1 MKIIIF
7 IINFLL
13 FFILSA
19 PAYAV
24 GSIIAGALASSFGF
38 GAIATAV
45 IGFGI
50 NMVVSSVISKVFAP
64 NLPNQQDQANPGNP
78 TTLPAAGDNKLPV
91 VYGTAYLGGI
101 ITDLSI
107 SNDNQDLYYVM
118 SLCEVTNTE
127 TGGTPDTITF
137 GKVYYG
143 GKLCIFDTTPGNQY
157 KVTGLQDESTSNIQ
171 DVSGYIN
178 IYLYRNGSYS
188 QTNSNFNAIQV
199 MQASNLVYK
208 WNNEKLMTNAAFAI
222 VQIKYNVD
230 RNITALQQVRFQIT
244 NSRKKP
250 GDCFLDYFTSTR
262 YGAAIPVSQID
273 TASLTTLNNYSD
285 QLINYVTFSGL
296 TQTIKRFEFNGVLDT
311 NNKIMANIQLMANCS
326 DCLVRYN
333 EILSLWSIITQQ
345 STYTVAMNINNSN
358 LISTIQVTPIDT
370 SNAFNIVETKFPDGT
385 QVDSFSS
392 VTYDLA
398 VIKPELLYPN
408 EPVNKQSISLP
419 LTNNNVQAQYI
430 TNRLLEAV
438 RDDLQVQCEI
448 NYVGLQLEAGDI
460 VTVTNANYGWVAKLF
475 RIMKVTEKISDS
487 GQVTAALSLSEFNP
501 TVYDDKNITAF
512 EEAPNTG
519 LSSPTIFGTV
529 PAPII
534 STTFPNIANPSF
546 IVNITSSSAGII
558 QYAEVW
564 YSAFQFP
571 TSNQYIFAGTTAIN
585 PNGDPYTNNIAMPDV
600 QLFDIP
606 AGDWYFFVR
615 MVNSL
620 ASSNY
625 SLASAKLV
633 WRPRTFQYTEK
644 YLAVAYAD
652 NITGTSNF
660 SFSPTNR
667 LYFGLYNTSGTTA
680 PTNPALYNW
689 YLADPA
695 FGTNVYLAY
704 ANRQSRKFSFDT
716 DFAAYAAGTG
726 AFVPTT
732 AIEFNPIIWSALNPA
747 GTSPNII
754 DLDQPTGQ
762 VISTGTT
769 TVGTGQ
775 VAINNTNDGRLIA
788 SLDQFLD
795 FGGASTFTGSA
806 ATITVDIYGR
816 VVGFTSPDSFFMTI
830 ATFTATSGQTVFTVT
845 RASSYIKDQCLVF
858 RNGLLQN
865 ESLYTDTGGATG
877 TVTFGTGVTLN
888 DVIMIISFR
897 AISSGNYYDPTQLT
911 VSTVGASSVV
921 WDVAQMPQQLIRAG
935 DLLTF
940 SNTGTPTTY
949 TVSTVNYGTRT
960 ITFTGAITA
969 SIGNKIY
976 TYRASGS
983 SYPVFSRWEAD
994 LTNATTYT
1002 PTTWDFHSGYEL
1014 PFINGTV
1021 VNEQDF
1027 DIVNNAITNFPS
1039 TTTGRLVIIQF
1050 SANNL
1055 TTPTGTPQNVVT
1067 FTVNG
1072 QFTYSFPFTPSALS
1086 VYANG
1091 ALLRPS
1097 VDYTEGTNNY
1107 VLTTAYDNNTTILL
1121 QQTYARAGAA

>member
-1 MKIIIF
+1 MKIVLF
-7 IINFLL
+7 IINFAL
-13 FFILSA
+13 FFFICTDA
-19 PAYAV
+19 WAV
-24 GSIIAGALASSFGF
+24 GSVIAGTVLKLTAGTFLYGVVAFGVNL
-38 GAIATAV
+38 V
-45 IGFGI
+45 I
-50 NMVVSSVISKVFAP
+50 SSVVSKVFAP
-64 NLPNQQDQANPGNP
+64 NLPNQQEQPNPGNP

-91 VYGTAYLGGI
+91 VYGTAWLGGI

-107 SNDNQDLYYVM
+107 TANNQNLYYVI

-137 GKVYYG
+137 GDVYYG
-143 GKLCIFDTTPGNQY
+143 GNKVIFSTTPGQEY
-157 KVTGLQDESTSNIQ
+157 KVTGLLDESTNVTQ
-171 DVSGYIN
+171 DVTGYME
-178 IYLYRNGSYS
+178 IYLYRNGSNNP
-188 QTNSNFNAIQV
+188 TNSGLTAIQV
-199 MQASNLVYK
+199 MQSSNLIYT
-208 WNNEKLMTNAAFAI
+208 WDSTKLMTNAAFAI
-222 VQIKYNVD
+222 VKITYNATL
-230 RNITALQQVRFQIT
+230 NITALQQVRFKVT
-244 NSRKKP
+244 NSRSAP
-250 GDCFLDYFTSTR
+250 GDCLLDYFTSTR

-273 TASLTTLNNYSD
+273 TASLTALNTYSNE
-285 QLINYVTFSGL
+285 LINYTTFNGF
-296 TQTIKRFEFNGVLDT
+296 TATIKRFEFNGVIDT
-311 NNKIMANIQLMANCS
+311 NQRIMNNIQLMANSCDS
-326 DCLVRYN
+326 LVRYN
-333 EILSLWSIITQQ
+333 EILSLWSVIIQK
-345 STYTVAMNINNSN
+345 STYTVVMDINNSN
-358 LISTIQVTPIDT
+358 MISAIQVTPIDA
-370 SNAFNIVETKFPDGT
+370 SNTFNIIEVKYPDGLQT
-385 QVDSFSS
+385 DSFSS

-398 VIKPELLYPN
+398 VIRPDLLYPN
-408 EPVNKQSISLP
+408 EPVNKQSLSLQ
-419 LTNNNVQAQYI
+419 LTNNDIQAQYI
-430 TNRLLEAV
+430 ANRLLESV

-448 NYVGLQLEAGDI
+448 NYVGLQLEAGDV
-460 VTVTNANYGWVAKLF
+460 VTVTNANYGWTAKLF
-475 RIMKVTEKISDS
+475 RIMKVTEKISDA
-487 GQVTAALSLSEFNP
+487 GQVTAALSLSEYNP
-501 TVYDDKNITAF
+501 AVYDDKNITQF
-512 EEAPNTG
+512 DPIPNTG
-519 LSSPTIFGTV
+519 LGSPNFFGTV
-529 PAPII
+529 PAPTV
-534 STTFPNIANPSF
+534 SSSFPTIANPSF
-546 IVNITSSSAGII
+546 SVTVTTSSAGII
-558 QYAEVW
+558 QYAEIW

-571 TSNQYIFAGTTAIN
+571 TTNQLIFAGTSEIQSNGNPYDIN
-585 PNGDPYTNNIAMPDV
+585 TTLPPI

-606 AGDWYFFVR
+606 AGDWYFFSR
-615 MVNSL
+615 MVNSV
-620 ASSNY
+620 ASSAY
-625 SLASAKLV
+625 SPASAKLQ
-633 WRPRTFQYTEK
+633 WRPRTFQYTDK

-652 NITGTSNF
+652 NATGTSNF

-667 LYFGLYNTSGTTA
+667 LYFGLYNTGGTAA

-695 FGTNVYLAY
+695 FGTNIYLAY
-704 ANRQSRKFSFDT
+704 ANRQSRRFSFDT

-732 AIEFNPIIWSALNPA
+732 AIQFNPTIWSALDPN
-747 GTSPNII
+747 SLNPNII

-775 VAINNTNDGRLIA
+775 VLVSNTNDGRLIA

-795 FGGASTFTGSA
+795 FGGSPTFTGSA

-816 VVGFTSPDSFFMTI
+816 VVGFTSPDDFFMTI

-865 ESLYTDTGGATG
+865 ESTYTDTGGATG

-888 DVIMIISFR
+888 DIITIISFR
-897 AISSGNYYDPTQLT
+897 ATSSGNYYDPTQLT

-921 WDVAQMPQQLIRAG
+921 WDIAQMPQQLIRAG

-983 SYPVFSRWEAD
+983 SYPVISRWEAD

-1067 FTVNG
+1067 FSVNG
-1072 QFTYSFPFTPSALS
+1072 QLTYSFPFTLNALN

-1091 ALLRPS
+1091 TLLRPS

-1121 QQTYARAGAA
+1121 QQTFARAGAA

>member
-1 MKIIIF
+1 MKIIVF
-7 IINFLL
+7 IINCLL
-13 FFILSA
+13 FYILSE
-19 PAYAV
+19 PAYAA
-24 GSIIAGALASSFGF
+24 GTIIAGALLKGAASWVIS
-38 GAIATAV
+38 AV
-45 IGFGI
+45 AFGI
-50 NMVVSSVISKVFAP
+50 NMIVSSVVSKVFAP
-64 NLPNQQDQANPGNP
+64 NLPNSTFGTEKNPGNP
-78 TTLPAAGDNKLPV
+78 VTLPAAGDNKLPV
-91 VYGTAYLGGI
+91 IYGTAYVGGI

-107 SNDNQDLYYVM
+107 TTNNQDLYYVI

-157 KVTGLQDESTSNIQ
+157 KVTGLQDESTTLIQ
-171 DVSGYIN
+171 DVTGYLE
-178 IYLYRNGSYS
+178 IYFYRNGVGS
-188 QTNSNFNAIQV
+188 QVNSGLNATQV
-199 MQASNLVYK
+199 MNSAGLVWKWIDGQAMSNC
-208 WNNEKLMTNAAFAI
+208 AFAI
-222 VQIKYNVD
+222 VHIKYNVD
-230 RNITALQQVRFQIT
+230 RNITSLQQVRFQLT

-273 TASLTTLNNYSD
+273 TASLTVLNNYSD
-285 QLINYVTFSGL
+285 QTIQYFNFAGGFS
-296 TQTIKRFEFNGVLDT
+296 TIKRFEFNGVIDT
-311 NNKIMANIQLMANCS
+311 NNKIMANIQIMANCC

-345 STYTVAMNINNSN
+345 STYTVAMDINNSN
-358 LISTIQVTPIDT
+358 IISAIQVTPIDT
-370 SNAFNIVETKFPDGT
+370 SNAFNVVETKFPDGT
-385 QVDSFSS
+385 QVDSFTS

-398 VIKPELLYPN
+398 IIKPELLYPN
-408 EPVNKQSISLP
+408 EPVNKQSISLN
-419 LTNNNVQAQYI
+419 LTNNNIQAQYI

-448 NYVGLQLEAGDI
+448 NYIGLQLEAGDI
-460 VTVTNANYGWVAKLF
+460 VTITNDNYGWVAKLF
-475 RIMKVTEKISDS
+475 RVMKVTEKISDS
-487 GQVTAALSLSEFNP
+487 GQITAALSLSEYNP
-501 TVYDDKNITAF
+501 AVYDDKNITEF
-512 EEAPNTG
+512 QPIPNTG
-519 LSSPTIFGTV
+519 LPSPTTFGTV

-546 IVNITSSSAGII
+546 IVNVTSSSAGII

-695 FGTNVYLAY
+695 FSTNVYLAY

-732 AIEFNPIIWSALNPA
+732 AIQFNPTIWSALDPN

-754 DLDQPTGQ
+754 NLDQPTGQ

-775 VAINNTNDGRLIA
+775 VAVSNTNDGRLIA

-795 FGGASTFTGSA
+795 FGGAPTFTGSA

-816 VVGFTSPDSFFMTI
+816 VVGFTSPDDFFMTI

-888 DVIMIISFR
+888 DIITIISFR
-897 AISSGNYYDPTQLT
+897 ATSSGNYYDPTQLT

-949 TVSTVNYGTRT
+949 TVSTVNYSTRT
-960 ITFTGAITA
+960 ITFTGSITA

-983 SYPVFSRWEAD
+983 SYPVISRWEDD

-1002 PTTWDFHSGYEL
+1002 PTTWDFRSGYEL

-1091 ALLRPS
+1091 TLLRPS

-1121 QQTYARAGAA
+1121 QQTFARAGAA

>member
-1 MKIIIF
+1 MKIIVF

-13 FFILSA
+13 FFILSE
-19 PAYAV
+19 PVYAA
-24 GSIIAGALASSFGF
+24 GSIIAGIILKGAASWVIS
-38 GAIATAV
+38 AV
-45 IGFGI
+45 AFGI
-50 NMVVSSVISKVFAP
+50 NMVISSVVSKVFAP
-64 NLPNQQDQANPGNP
+64 NLPNQQEQPNPGNP

-91 VYGTAYLGGI
+91 IYGTAYLGGI

-107 SNDNQDLYYVM
+107 SLNNQDLYYVI

-137 GKVYYG
+137 GNIYYG
-143 GKLCIFDTTPGNQY
+143 GNKVIFSTTPGELY
-157 KVTGLQDESTSNIQ
+157 KVTGLQDESTGIIQNI
-171 DVSGYIN
+171 SGN
-178 IYLYRNGSYS
+178 MDIYLYRNGSYNGVNTS
-188 QTNSNFNAIQV
+188 SNAIQI
-199 MQASNLVYK
+199 MQDSNLTYK
-208 WNNEKLMTNAAFAI
+208 WNSGKLMTNCAFAI
-222 VQIKYNVD
+222 VHIRYNANL
-230 RNITALQQVRFQIT
+230 NITSLQQIRFQLT

-262 YGAAIPVSQID
+262 YGAAIPLAQID
-273 TASLTTLNNYSD
+273 TTSFTALNTYSD
-285 QLINYVTFSGL
+285 ETITYVTFSGL
-296 TQTIKRFEFNGVLDT
+296 TQTIKRFEFNGVIDT
-311 NNKIMANIQLMANCS
+311 NQKIMSNIQLMANSCDS
-326 DCLVRYN
+326 LIRYN
-333 EILSLWSIITQQ
+333 EILSLWSVIVQK
-345 STYTVAMNINNSN
+345 STYSVVMDINNSN
-358 LISTIQVTPIDT
+358 MISSLQVTPIDA
-370 SNAFNIVETKFPDGT
+370 SNTFNIVEVKYPDGT
-385 QVDSFSS
+385 QVDSFNS

-398 VIKPELLYPN
+398 VIRPDLLYPN
-408 EPVNKQSISLP
+408 EPVNKQSLSLQ

-430 TNRLLEAV
+430 TNRLLESV

-475 RIMKVTEKISDS
+475 RVMKVTEKISDS
-487 GQVTAALSLSEFNP
+487 GQVTAALSLSEYNP
-501 TVYDDKNITAF
+501 AVYDDKNITEF
-512 EEAPNTG
+512 EPIPNTG
-519 LSSPTIFGTV
+519 IGSPTIFGTV
-529 PAPII
+529 PAPIV
-534 STTFPNIANPSF
+534 STTYPNIANPSF
-546 IVNITSSSAGII
+546 NVTITTSSAGII

-571 TSNQYIFAGTTAIN
+571 TTAQLIFAGTSEIQS
-585 PNGDPYTNNIAMPDV
+585 NGDPYNINTELPPI

-606 AGDWYFFVR
+606 AGDWYFFSR

-620 ASSNY
+620 ATSAY
-625 SLASAKLV
+625 SPASAKLV

-644 YLAVAYAD
+644 YLAIAYAD

-695 FGTNVYLAY
+695 FGTNIYLVY

-732 AIEFNPIIWSALNPA
+732 AISFNPTIWAALAN
-747 GTSPNII
+747 GINII

-775 VAINNTNDGRLIA
+775 VAINNTNDGRLVA

-795 FGGASTFTGSA
+795 FGGAPTFTGSA
-806 ATITVDIYGR
+806 ATLTIDIYGR
-816 VVGFTSPDSFFMTI
+816 VVGFTTPDDFFMTI
-830 ATFTATSGQTVFTVT
+830 AAFTATSGQTVFTVT
-845 RASSYIKDQCLVF
+845 RASSYIQGQCLVF
-858 RNGLLQN
+858 RNGLLLN
-865 ESLYTDTGGATG
+865 ESEYTDTGGATG

-888 DVIMIISFR
+888 DVITIVSFR

-911 VSTVGASSVV
+911 VLTVGASSIV
-921 WDVAQMPQQLIRAG
+921 WDIAQMPQQLIRAG

-949 TVSTVNYGTRT
+949 TVSAVNYGTRT

-976 TYRASGS
+976 TYRASAS

-994 LTNATTYT
+994 LTSANSYT

-1067 FTVNG
+1067 FSVDG

-1091 ALLRPS
+1091 TLLRS
-1097 VDYTEGTNNY
+1097 GVDYTEATNNY
-1107 VLTTAYDNNTTILL
+1107 TLTTAYDNATTILL
-1121 QQTYARAGAA
+1121 QQTLARAGAA

>member
-1 MKIIIF
+1 MKIIVF
-7 IINFLL
+7 IINCLL
-13 FFILSA
+13 FFILSE
-19 PAYAV
+19 PAYAA
-24 GSIIAGALASSFGF
+24 GTIIAGAILKGAASWVIS
-38 GAIATAV
+38 AV
-45 IGFGI
+45 AFGI
-50 NMVVSSVISKVFAP
+50 NMVISSVVSKVFAP
-64 NLPNQQDQANPGNP
+64 NLPNSTFGNEPNPGNP

-91 VYGTAYLGGI
+91 VYGTAWLGGI

-107 SNDNQDLYYVM
+107 TANNQNLYYVI
-118 SLCEVTNTE
+118 SLCEITNTE

-137 GKVYYG
+137 GDVYYG
-143 GKLCIFDTTPGNQY
+143 GNKVIFSTTPGQLF
-157 KVTGLQDESTSNIQ
+157 KVTGLLDESTGVTQ
-171 DVSGYIN
+171 DVTGYME
-178 IYLYRNGSYS
+178 IYLYRNGSNNP
-188 QTNSNFNAIQV
+188 TNSGLTAIQV
-199 MQASNLVYK
+199 MQSSGLIYTWDVT
-208 WNNEKLMTNAAFAI
+208 KLMTNAAFAI
-222 VQIKYNVD
+222 VKITYNATL
-230 RNITALQQVRFQIT
+230 NITSLQQVRFKVT
-244 NSRKKP
+244 NSRSAP
-250 GDCFLDYFTSTR
+250 GDCLLDYFTSTR

-273 TASLTTLNNYSD
+273 TASLTALNTYSNE
-285 QLINYVTFSGL
+285 LINYTTFNGFSA
-296 TQTIKRFEFNGVLDT
+296 TIKRFEFNGVIDT
-311 NNKIMANIQLMANCS
+311 NQRIMNNIQLMANSCDS
-326 DCLVRYN
+326 LVRYN
-333 EILSLWSIITQQ
+333 EILSLWSVIVQK
-345 STYTVAMNINNSN
+345 SAYTVVMDINNSN
-358 LISTIQVTPIDT
+358 MISAIQVTPIDA
-370 SNAFNIVETKFPDGT
+370 SNTFNIIEVKYPDGLQT
-385 QVDSFSS
+385 DSFSS

-398 VIKPELLYPN
+398 AIRPDLLYPN
-408 EPVNKQSISLP
+408 EPVNKQSLSLQ
-419 LTNNNVQAQYI
+419 LTNNDIQAQYI
-430 TNRLLEAV
+430 ANRLLESV

-448 NYVGLQLEAGDI
+448 NYIGLQLEAGDV
-460 VTVTNANYGWVAKLF
+460 VTVTNANYGWTAKLF

-487 GQVTAALSLSEFNP
+487 GQVTAALSLSEYNP
-501 TVYDDKNITAF
+501 SVYDDKNITQF
-512 EEAPNTG
+512 EPIPNTG
-519 LSSPTIFGTV
+519 LGSPNFFGTV
-529 PAPII
+529 PAPTV
-534 STTFPNIANPSF
+534 SSSFPTIANPSF
-546 IVNITSSSAGII
+546 SVTVTTSSAGII
-558 QYAEVW
+558 QYAEIW

-571 TSNQYIFAGTTAIN
+571 TTNQLIFAGTSEIQSNGNPYDIN
-585 PNGDPYTNNIAMPDV
+585 TTLPPI

-606 AGDWYFFVR
+606 AGDWYFFSR
-615 MVNSL
+615 MVNSV
-620 ASSNY
+620 ASSAY
-625 SLASAKLV
+625 SPASIKLQ

-652 NITGTSNF
+652 NATGTSNF

-667 LYFGLYNTSGTTA
+667 LYFGLYNTGGTAA
-680 PTNPALYNW
+680 PIDPTLYNW

-695 FGTNVYLAY
+695 FGTNIYLAY
-704 ANRQSRKFSFDT
+704 ANRQSRRFSFDT

-732 AIEFNPIIWSALNPA
+732 AIQFNPTIWSALDPN
-747 GTSPNII
+747 SLNPNII

-762 VISTGTT
+762 IISTGTT

-775 VAINNTNDGRLIA
+775 VAITNTNDGRLVA

-795 FGGASTFTGSA
+795 FGGAPTFTGSA

-816 VVGFTSPDSFFMTI
+816 VVGFTAPDDFYMTI
-830 ATFTATSGQTVFTVT
+830 AAFTATSGQTVFTVT

-865 ESLYTDTGGATG
+865 EALYTDTGGATG

-888 DVIMIISFR
+888 DVIMIVSFR
-897 AISSGNYYDPTQLT
+897 ATSSSNYYDPTQLT
-911 VSTVGASSVV
+911 VSTVGASSVI
-921 WDVAQMPQQLIRAG
+921 WDTAQMPQQLIRAG

-949 TVSTVNYGTRT
+949 TVSTVNYTTRT

-994 LTNATTYT
+994 LTSATSYT

-1027 DIVNNAITNFPS
+1027 DIVSNSITNFPS

-1067 FTVNG
+1067 FSVNG
-1072 QFTYSFPFTPSALS
+1072 QLTYSFPFTPSALN

-1091 ALLRPS
+1091 TLLRPS

-1121 QQTYARAGAA
+1121 QQTFARAGAA

>member
-13 FFILSA
+13 FFILSE
-19 PAYAV
+19 PAYAA
-24 GSIIAGALASSFGF
+24 GSIIAGIILKGAASWVIS
-38 GAIATAV
+38 AV
-45 IGFGI
+45 AFGI
-50 NMVVSSVISKVFAP
+50 NMVISSVVSKVFAP
-64 NLPNQQDQANPGNP
+64 NLPNSTFDTEPNPGNP

-91 VYGTAYLGGI
+91 VYGTAWLGGI

-107 SNDNQDLYYVM
+107 TSNNQDLYYVI

-137 GKVYYG
+137 GDIYYG
-143 GKLCIFDTTPGNQY
+143 GNKVIFSTTAGELF
-157 KVTGLQDESTSNIQ
+157 KVTGLLDESTGVTQN
-171 DVSGYIN
+171 VSGN
-178 IYLYRNGSYS
+178 MDIYLYKNGSNNP
-188 QTNSNFNAIQV
+188 TNSGLTAIQV
-199 MQASNLVYK
+199 MQTSGLVYT
-208 WNNEKLMTNAAFAI
+208 WDVTKLMTNAAFAI
-222 VQIKYNVD
+222 VHIKYNATL
-230 RNITALQQVRFQIT
+230 NITALQQIRFKVT
-244 NSRKKP
+244 NSRSAP

-262 YGAAIPVSQID
+262 YGAAIPLAQID
-273 TASLTTLNNYSD
+273 TTSLTALNTYANET
-285 QLINYVTFSGL
+285 INYTTFNGL
-296 TQTIKRFEFNGVLDT
+296 VASIKRFEFNGVIDT
-311 NNKIMANIQLMANCS
+311 NQRIMNNIQLMANSC

-333 EILSLWSIITQQ
+333 EILSLWSVIVQK
-345 STYTVAMNINNSN
+345 SAYSVVMDINNSN
-358 LISTIQVTPIDT
+358 MISSLQVTPIDA
-370 SNAFNIVETKFPDGT
+370 SNTFNIIEVKYPDGSQT
-385 QVDSFSS
+385 DSFSS

-398 VIKPELLYPN
+398 VIRPDLLYPN
-408 EPVNKQSISLP
+408 EPVNKQSLSLQ
-419 LTNNNVQAQYI
+419 LTNNDIQAQYI
-430 TNRLLEAV
+430 ANRLLESV

-448 NYVGLQLEAGDI
+448 NYVGLQLEAGDV

-487 GQVTAALSLSEFNP
+487 GQVTAALSLSEYNP
-501 TVYDDKNITAF
+501 SVYDDKNITQF
-512 EEAPNTG
+512 EPIPNTG
-519 LSSPTIFGTV
+519 IGSPNFFGTV
-529 PAPII
+529 PAPVV
-534 STTFPNIANPSF
+534 SSSFPIIANPSF
-546 IVNITSSSAGII
+546 SVTVTTSSAGIT
-558 QYAEVW
+558 QYAEIW
-564 YSAFQFP
+564 YSAYQYP
-571 TSNQYIFAGTTAIN
+571 TTTQLIFAGTSEIQS
-585 PNGDPYTNNIAMPDV
+585 NGDPYNINTALPPI

-606 AGDWYFFVR
+606 AGDWYFFSR
-615 MVNSL
+615 MVNSI
-620 ASSNY
+620 ASSAY
-625 SLASAKLV
+625 SPASTKLQ

-652 NITGTSNF
+652 NATGTSNF

-667 LYFGLYNTSGTTA
+667 LYFGLYNTGGTAA
-680 PTNPALYNW
+680 PIDPTLYNW

-695 FGTNVYLAY
+695 FGTNIYLAY
-704 ANRQSRKFSFDT
+704 ANRQSRRFSFDT

-732 AIEFNPIIWSALNPA
+732 AIQFNPTIWSALDPSSLN
-747 GTSPNII
+747 PNII

-775 VAINNTNDGRLIA
+775 VLVSNTNDGRLVA

-795 FGGASTFTGSA
+795 FGGSPTFTGSA

-816 VVGFTSPDSFFMTI
+816 VVGFTSPDDFFMTI
-830 ATFTATSGQTVFTVT
+830 AAFTATSGQTVFTVT
-845 RASSYIKDQCLVF
+845 RASSYIQNQCLVF

-888 DVIMIISFR
+888 DIITIVSFR
-897 AISSGNYYDPTQLT
+897 ATSSGNYYDPTQLT
-911 VSTVGASSVV
+911 ISTVGASSIV
-921 WDVAQMPQQLIRAG
+921 WDIAQMPQQLIRAG

-983 SYPVFSRWEAD
+983 SYPVFSRWEDD
-994 LTNATTYT
+994 LTSANSYT
-1002 PTTWDFHSGYEL
+1002 PTTWAFHSGYEL

-1027 DIVNNAITNFPS
+1027 DIVSNAITNFPS

-1067 FTVNG
+1067 FSVNG
-1072 QFTYSFPFTPSALS
+1072 QYTYSFPFTPSALN

-1091 ALLRPS
+1091 TLLRSS

-1107 VLTTAYDNNTTILL
+1107 VLTTAYNNNTTILL
-1121 QQTYARAGAA
+1121 QQTFARAGAA